1 MAFNRPFR
9 QDNIKKLPKKE
20 VNPEDTIQIV
30 VKKDKKG
37 KEYPVPTTIVI
48 DKSERDSYK
57 YRE

>member
-1 MAFNRPFR
+1 MAFNIPFR

-20 VNPEDTIQIV
+20 IDPEDIIQIV

-37 KEYPVPTTIVI
+37 KVYPVPTTIVI
-48 DKSERDSYK
+48 NKYERDNYK